1 MCQLGVIMSA
11 AGSAMNIDLFSDHT
25 NRHFLPAM
33 ITSNI
38 FKLGAIP
45 KGPGTVMKPTK
56 NNFCPARFLAVCLL
70 IYACAA
76 PGRSSAQTAYYQ
88 GKTLTILRGGSPGGY
103 GDLQARA
110 LIPYLK
116 KYIPG
121 EPTII
126 LEHKQGA
133 AGRTAINYIYASTK
147 PDGLTIGAVGN
158 VLVSGPILGL
168 AGSNYDL
175 DKLIYLGSTESGSPT
190 AFVTRKELGLDSVE
204 KLRAATGLRI
214 GANSVG
220 HITYINGR
228 LAAYLLGLKE
238 PKFVVGYSS
247 PERDVALIQGEV
259 DGGSM
264 SSATMQ
270 QNPSLAEKVHFHTVI
285 TVPKGRYIAP
295 YSRATP
301 EIDSFAKSETEHRLL
316 NLYRAFDYPRWPY
329 ILAPGTPKELVSILR
344 EAMAK
349 SFKDPGFAKEFKK
362 LTGVDPSPITA
373 ETIEAAIKAVPRDPE
388 TIALYKHLADP
399 GPMPPR

>member
-1 MCQLGVIMSA
+1 MVSCHYTVPAEIDDTKSLRTLKRLELLERLERFEWPCYFPLERNKHMELRNNTLKRLSFFA
-11 AGSAMNIDLFSDHT
+11 ALVALYVCGS
-25 NRHFLPAM
+25 P
-33 ITSNI
+33 TSSRGQAN
-38 FKLGAIP
+38 
-45 KGPGTVMKPTK
+45 
-56 NNFCPARFLAVCLL
+56 
-70 IYACAA
+70 
-76 PGRSSAQTAYYQ
+76 YQ

-126 LEHKQGA
+126 MEHKQGA
-133 AGRTAINYIYASTK
+133 AGRTAINYIYAGAK

-190 AFVTRKELGLDSVE
+190 AFVTRKEAGLDGIE
-204 KLRAATGLRI
+204 KLRAATGIRI

-228 LAAYLLGLKE
+228 LAAYLLDLKE
-238 PKFVVGYSS
+238 PKFVVGYTS
-247 PERDVALIQGEV
+247 PERDVALLRGEI

-264 SSATMQ
+264 SSATIQ
-270 QNPSLAEKVHFHTVI
+270 QNPALVEKVDFHTVI
-285 TVPKGRYIAP
+285 TVPKGRYIPP
-295 YSRATP
+295 YSRDIP
-301 EIDSFAKSETEHRLL
+301 EIDSFAKSEREHRLL
-316 NLYRAFDYPRWPY
+316 SLYRAFDYPRWPY
-329 ILAPGTPKELVSILR
+329 FLPPGTPKEPVNILR
-344 EAMAK
+344 QAMAK
-349 SFKDPGFAKEFKK
+349 SFKDPGFAKEFRK

-373 ETIEAAIKAVPRDPE
+373 EAIEMAIKELPRDAE
-388 TIALYKHLADP
+388 TIALYKQLADHR
-399 GPMPPR
+399 PMPAR

>member
-1 MCQLGVIMSA
+1 MRCAPVADYMSKFALLFEIRLNLTLKRLFQYRETKMEPTQKKFRRLRLLA
-11 AGSAMNIDLFSDHT
+11 A
-25 NRHFLPAM
+25 
-33 ITSNI
+33 
-38 FKLGAIP
+38 
-45 KGPGTVMKPTK
+45 
-56 NNFCPARFLAVCLL
+56 LL
-70 IYACAA
+70 IYACTALE
-76 PGRSSAQTAYYQ
+76 SSWAQTAYYQ
-88 GKTLTILRGGSPGGY
+88 GKTVTILRGGTPGGY

-126 LEHKQGA
+126 IEHKQGA
-133 AGRTAINYIYASTK
+133 AGRTAINYIYSGAK
-147 PDGLTIGAVGN
+147 ADGLTIGAVGN

-168 AGSNYDL
+168 AGTNYEL

-190 AFVTRKELGLDSVE
+190 AFVTRKDAGFDSVD
-204 KLRAATGLRI
+204 KLRATTGIRI
-214 GANSVG
+214 GANSVS

-247 PERDVALIQGEV
+247 AERDVALVRGEV

-264 SSATMQ
+264 SSATIQ
-270 QNPSLAEKVHFHTVI
+270 QNPSLVEKVNFHAII
-285 TVPKGRYIAP
+285 TVPKGRYVAP

-301 EIDSFAKSETEHRLL
+301 EIDSFATSEMEHRLL
-316 NLYRAFDYPRWPY
+316 GLYRAFDYPRWPY
-329 ILAPGTPKELVSILR
+329 ILPPGTPKDLVNILR
-344 EAMAK
+344 DAMTK

-373 ETIEAAIKAVPRDPE
+373 EAIEAALKDLPRDSE
-388 TIALYKHLADP
+388 TIALYKQLADHR
-399 GPMPPR
+399 PMPPR

>member
-1 MCQLGVIMSA
+1 ME
-11 AGSAMNIDLFSDHT
+11 
-25 NRHFLPAM
+25 
-33 ITSNI
+33 
-38 FKLGAIP
+38 
-45 KGPGTVMKPTK
+45 PTK
-56 NNFCPARFLAVCLL
+56 NNFRWLRFLAALL
-70 IYACAA
+70 SIYAFGS
-76 PGRSSAQTAYYQ
+76 PGLAWAQTAYYQ
-88 GKTLTILRGGSPGGY
+88 GKTLTILRGGTPGGY

-116 KYIPG
+116 KYVPG
-121 EPTII
+121 EPTVII
-126 LEHKQGA
+126 EHKQGA
-133 AGRTAINYIYASTK
+133 AGRTAINYIYSGAK

-190 AFVTRKELGLDSVE
+190 AFVTRKEAGLDSVE
-204 KLRAATGLRI
+204 KLRAATGIRI

-247 PERDVALIQGEV
+247 AERDVALLQGEIE
-259 DGGSM
+259 GGSM
-264 SSATMQ
+264 SSATIQ
-270 QNPSLAEKVHFHTVI
+270 QNPSLMEKVHFHTVI
-285 TVPKGRYIAP
+285 TVPKGRYIPP
-295 YSRATP
+295 YSRETP
-301 EIDSFAKSETEHRLL
+301 EIDSFAKSEKEHRLL

-329 ILAPGTPKELVSILR
+329 ILPPGTPKELVNILR

-362 LTGVDPSPITA
+362 LTGVDPSPITSEA
-373 ETIEAAIKAVPRDPE
+373 IEAAIKDLPRDPE
-388 TIALYKHLADP
+388 TIALYKHLADHR
-399 GPMPPR
+399 PMPPR